1 MIDNLKNVLAE
12 VQAYRATMQEGTTS
26 VLVDKWIAETQ
37 QLIIE
42 LEVIS

>member
-12 VQAYRATMQEGTTS
+12 VQAYRAQMAEGTTS

-42 LEVIS
+42 LEVL

>member
-1 MIDNLKNVLAE
+1 MIDDLKNVLVE
-12 VQAYRATMQEGTTS
+12 VQAYRAEMAEGTTS

-42 LEVIS
+42 LGVL